1 MTSRQKALEPAAEG
15 VVLCEEMWQRRPGT
29 MDQERAQVSISSL
42 GDAEQLRAAAGA
54 GLAGHEAEIG
64 GEIPAVVHR
73 VAAADGR
80 GKCGCGE
87 RAEAGDGHQ
96 LRDVSPC
103 RAIVLNSASS

>member
-1 MTSRQKALEPAAEG
+1 MTSRQKVLEPAAEG

-29 MDQERAQVSISSL
+29 MDQERAQISISSL

-73 VAAADGR
+73 VAAMA
-80 GKCGCGE
+80 
-87 RAEAGDGHQ
+87 AGTAVAASGPKPGMVINC
-96 LRDVSPC
+96 RDV
-103 RAIVLNSASS
+103 